1 MFKTTYGLPL
11 RMRRLSISSSLMLRQ
26 VDEALRPW
34 RRLVASTPKIGW
46 IRTIRR
52 ALGMTTTQLATR
64 LSVTRQQVTWLE
76 KAEVDDRLTLN
87 SLRKAADALD
97 CTVVYALVPK
107 KSLQEMRESQARR
120 VAQAR
125 IAPVAY
131 TMGLEAQSL
140 SDRDNRQQLE
150 DLVAEILREKSA
162 RLWD

>member
-1 MFKTTYGLPL
+1 
-11 RMRRLSISSSLMLRQ
+11 
-26 VDEALRPW
+26 
-34 RRLVASTPKIGW
+34 
-46 IRTIRR
+46 
-52 ALGMTTTQLATR
+52 MTTTQLATR

-76 KAEVDDRLTLN
+76 KAEVDGRLTLN